1 MVFKAERLG
10 SESSEFCESMYIFS
24 HSRVCS
30 LCCLSRLVLE
40 FNLLSYAFGKLQTV
54 VWTWSAMFLSTLFI
68 PYFLFQ
74 HWARGYSKSS
84 HPLIRS
90 LVHGLLFM
98 VFQLGILGFVPT
110 YIVLAYTLPP
120 ASRFIVIL
128 EQVRFSV
135 SPNTMSCL
143 VKVIL
148 ITILTLLY
156 LAVLT

>member
-1 MVFKAERLG
+1 
-10 SESSEFCESMYIFS
+10 
-24 HSRVCS
+24 
-30 LCCLSRLVLE
+30 
-40 FNLLSYAFGKLQTV
+40 
-54 VWTWSAMFLSTLFI
+54 
-68 PYFLFQ
+68 
-74 HWARGYSKSS
+74 
-84 HPLIRS
+84 
-90 LVHGLLFM
+90 
-98 VFQLGILGFVPT
+98 
-110 YIVLAYTLPP
+110 LPP